1 MKTKVIIVAAML
13 FSACGLQS
21 GRNACPSGEV
31 CGRGTGTACAAACT
45 TADAAT
51 DTTRMRTTESNAA
64 ADRVEV
70 LYFHT
75 RRRCATCQ
83 AIESRTRELVE
94 QEYSREAAEGRLV
107 LRIID
112 ISQDPDTAERY
123 GVAWSSL
130 LISRNGGESREHVE
144 DLTTFAFAN
153 ARNAPGKFR
162 EGLKRKIDDMI
173 GK

>member
-13 FSACGLQS
+13 FSACGPQS
-21 GRNACPSGEV
+21 GRNTCPSDGI
-31 CGRGTGTACAAACT
+31 CNRGAETACV
-45 TADAAT
+45 TADVTT
-51 DTTRMRTTESNAA
+51 DTVRDTTDHFKAY
-64 ADRVEV
+64 RVEV

-75 RRRCATCQ
+75 RRRCATCK

-94 QEYSREAAEGRLV
+94 QEYAHEAAEGRLV